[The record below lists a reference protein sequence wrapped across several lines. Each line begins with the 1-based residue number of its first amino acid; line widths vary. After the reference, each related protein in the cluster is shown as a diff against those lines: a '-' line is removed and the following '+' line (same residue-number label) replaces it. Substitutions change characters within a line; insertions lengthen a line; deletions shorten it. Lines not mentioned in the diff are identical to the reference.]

1 MAGGL
6 RVVRRDS
13 WSYKLTRADMEEKEK
28 RAKYGDCSRL
38 FQVPEKRAGFERTA
52 DMLAKS
58 GLLDIT
64 MKTAE
69 LIRSNQQAK
78 NELMQLKAEIDQF
91 VQNVLA
97 NPENQ
102 PQHLHLARNSFIS
115 NPLNMKDVAASP
127 KVSVIKS
134 HSTLQ
139 GHSGPT

>member
-1 MAGGL
+1 
-6 RVVRRDS
+6 
-13 WSYKLTRADMEEKEK
+13 
-28 RAKYGDCSRL
+28 
-38 FQVPEKRAGFERTA
+38 
-52 DMLAKS
+52 MLAKS

-102 PQHLHLARNSFIS
+102 VKSRP
-115 NPLNMKDVAASP
+115 
-127 KVSVIKS
+127 IKS
-134 HSTLQ
+134 LKEIHLFCYSATTSAPRQEQLYIQ
-139 GHSGPT
+139 SSQHEGCRGLPEGVSDQVSLHATRTQRTNVIYILKYLLFVEFLEFRYYCLDIKNRMNI

>member
-1 MAGGL
+1 
-6 RVVRRDS
+6 
-13 WSYKLTRADMEEKEK
+13 
-28 RAKYGDCSRL
+28 
-38 FQVPEKRAGFERTA
+38 
-52 DMLAKS
+52 MLAKS

-102 PQHLHLARNSFIS
+102 VQSRPIKSLKEIHLFAIQPQHLHLARNSFIS

>member
-1 MAGGL
+1 
-6 RVVRRDS
+6 
-13 WSYKLTRADMEEKEK
+13 
-28 RAKYGDCSRL
+28 
-38 FQVPEKRAGFERTA
+38 
-52 DMLAKS
+52 MLAKS

-102 PQHLHLARNSFIS
+102 VKSRPIKSLKEIHLFVIQPQHLQLARNSFIS

>member
-1 MAGGL
+1 
-6 RVVRRDS
+6 
-13 WSYKLTRADMEEKEK
+13 
-28 RAKYGDCSRL
+28 
-38 FQVPEKRAGFERTA
+38 
-52 DMLAKS
+52 MLAKS

-102 PQHLHLARNSFIS
+102 VQSRP
-115 NPLNMKDVAASP
+115 
-127 KVSVIKS
+127 IKS
-134 HSTLQ
+134 LKEIHLFII
-139 GHSGPT
+139 